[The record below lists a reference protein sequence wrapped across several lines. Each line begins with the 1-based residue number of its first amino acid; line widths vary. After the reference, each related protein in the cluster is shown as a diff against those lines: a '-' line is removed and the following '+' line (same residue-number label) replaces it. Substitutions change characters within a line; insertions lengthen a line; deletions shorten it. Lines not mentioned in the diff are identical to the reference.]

1 MKLTVKRV
9 ERLKQP
15 GRYADGNGLYLQIL
29 SEKNRSWVFRY
40 ERNGRERMLG
50 IGPLHTFGLSEAR
63 QRARLARQQL
73 QDGVDPLDAKA
84 AAKAARAIEQAKT
97 ITFEAAAREYFAQT
111 EQKWRNVKHSAQF
124 LSSLESHVFDEI
136 GNLPVAAIDSG
147 QVLKVL
153 EQHRNRYP
161 GKQL

>member
-1 MKLTVKRV
+1 MPTATDSICRFYLRKI
-9 ERLKQP
+9 
-15 GRYADGNGLYLQIL
+15 GLGFSDTNAMVASACSASARCI
-29 SEKNRSWVFRY
+29 
-40 ERNGRERMLG
+40 
-50 IGPLHTFGLSEAR
+50 PLVCRKR

-136 GNLPVAAIDSG
+136 GNLPVAAIDSV

-153 EQHRNRYP
+153 EQHHNRYP
-161 GKQL
+161 GKRL